1 MSDASVTPSPKL
13 TRNYVPLLAVI
24 AVLLL
29 LSVGLSGFQ
38 VYSTYQQ
45 NQIAAER
52 AATYSKRAQA
62 AEDLATSQQSAIS
75 SLLDD
80 YQKTAYNNP
89 QITTIYQQQLV
100 ASECSLRALQVIA
113 IQNSQIIQLLATTP

>member
-1 MSDASVTPSPKL
+1 MSDASVTPSA
-13 TRNYVPLLAVI
+13 RSANDYMPLLVVI

-29 LSVGLSGFQ
+29 LSVGLTGFQ
-38 VYSTYQQ
+38 VFSTSQQ

-52 AATYSKRAQA
+52 AATYTKRAQA

-80 YQKTAYNNP
+80 YQKEAYNNP
-89 QITTIYQQQLV
+89 QVTTIYQQQLV
-100 ASECSLRALQVIA
+100 SSEFALRALQVIA
-113 IQNSQIIQLLATTP
+113 IQNSQIVQLLATTP